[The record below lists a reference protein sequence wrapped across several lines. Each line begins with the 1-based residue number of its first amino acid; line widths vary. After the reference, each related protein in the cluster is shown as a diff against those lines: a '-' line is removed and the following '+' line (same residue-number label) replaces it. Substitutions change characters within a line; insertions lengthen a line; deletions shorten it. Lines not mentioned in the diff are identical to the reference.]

1 MRKITFSTLLLSS
14 IVITA
19 CSGGGGGGDNN
30 QSSPARVTKSDTTIS
45 NDSNDGNNRS
55 TSVTPSNPSTP
66 STPVIPI
73 PDKEAT
79 TRLTNSDII
88 INKEAFDKGSLYGV
102 PVTAKNQK
110 IGELSGYNRTYSF
123 NGAFK
128 DTQVKV
134 DEADSMLVD
143 GIRIALNKG
152 FSKFLPPELA
162 DVATELV
169 GSPLFNS
176 MKDSKNVKS
185 ISIFYA
191 GYETPESSIPKVGS
205 VTYKGN
211 ATRYDN
217 IHREVTNIGTS
228 ELTANFDTKKIRGE
242 LSIQGA
248 RRDIHLQETD
258 IKGNSFKG
266 TAVTTGWIREGEYE
280 GKFFGPNAEEVAG
293 KATFSGPGLLPGQR
307 LESLNTSFSEI
318 GRAHV

>member
-1 MRKITFSTLLLSS
+1 MLSS

-30 QSSPARVTKSDTTIS
+30 QSSPARVTKPDTTIS
-45 NDSNDGNNRS
+45 NDSNDSNNRS

-73 PDKEAT
+73 PDKDAT
-79 TRLTNSDII
+79 THLSSSDVVID
-88 INKEAFDKGSLYGV
+88 KEVFDKGALYNV
-102 PVTAKNQK
+102 PVNAKNQK

-128 DTQVKV
+128 NTKEAI
-134 DEADSMLVD
+134 DEADSILVEGTKISLEKKFGKF
-143 GIRIALNKG
+143 GIGIAQ
-152 FSKFLPPELA
+152 
-162 DVATELV
+162 
-169 GSPLFNS
+169 PLFNS
-176 MKDSKNVKS
+176 MADSKNLKS
-185 ISIFYA
+185 ISIFYL
-191 GYETPESSIPKVGS
+191 GYETSESNIPKSGT

-217 IHREVTNIGTS
+217 INKEVTNIGKS
-228 ELTANFDTKKIRGE
+228 ELTANFDNKKIQGR
-242 LSIQGA
+242 LSILDS

-258 IKGNSFKG
+258 IKGNGFKG

-307 LESLNTSFSEI
+307 LESLNTSFSAE
-318 GRAHV
+318 RTK